1 MNATQRRLEGK
12 VALIV
17 GAGQTPGPKMG
28 NGRATALLF
37 AREGAQVL
45 AADQNIAS
53 AEETVALIQS
63 EGGSAAAVETDV
75 TDESSIQRAVH
86 DCTQRWN
93 RLDILHNN
101 VGISVAGGDAPVTE
115 ITVEAF
121 DRIMA
126 VNLRS
131 VVLACKHALPIMR
144 DQGSGVILTISSI
157 AALVILY
164 SSAQAGSIRIGTE
177 GAYPP
182 WNAKDES
189 GKLIGFEV
197 ELAGWLCIYMKADC
211 TLVEQDW
218 DGMIPGLI
226 MRKYDAI
233 MAGMSITDERMKT
246 INFSQGY
253 ADEVASLAV
262 MKGSSLEGMD
272 TPKAIN
278 LSTGGGAAK
287 KALKTL
293 TAALAGKTIGV
304 QTATIHQ
311 NFLESGDVGNVKVR
325 TYKTQDEVNLD
336 LAAGRIDAALAAA
349 VAFTD
354 YAEKSGKP
362 VVLVGPTFSGGAFG
376 NGVGVGIRKAD
387 TQLLEDFNKAI
398 DSARKSGKISE
409 LAIRWFGFDASM

>member
-1 MNATQRRLEGK
+1 MKNIYKFFLSFL
-12 VALIV
+12 VAL
-17 GAGQTPGPKMG
+17 
-28 NGRATALLF
+28 
-37 AREGAQVL
+37 VL
-45 AADQNIAS
+45 ISSTAS
-53 AEETVALIQS
+53 ADKI
-63 EGGSAAAVETDV
+63 
-75 TDESSIQRAVH
+75 
-86 DCTQRWN
+86 
-93 RLDILHNN
+93 
-101 VGISVAGGDAPVTE
+101 
-115 ITVEAF
+115 
-121 DRIMA
+121 
-126 VNLRS
+126 
-131 VVLACKHALPIMR
+131 K
-144 DQGSGVILTISSI
+144 
-157 AALVILY
+157 
-164 SSAQAGSIRIGTE
+164 IGTE

-197 ELAGWLCIYMKADC
+197 ELANFLCIYMEADC
-211 TLVEQDW
+211 TIVEQDW
-218 DGMIPGLI
+218 DGMIPGLV

-278 LSTGGGAAK
+278 LSTGGGDVK

-311 NFLESGDVGNVKVR
+311 NFLESGDVGSIKIK

-376 NGVGVGIRKAD
+376 NGVGVGIRKDD
-387 TQLLEDFNKAI
+387 TNLLKRFNKAI
-398 DSARKSGKISE
+398 DVARKNGKISE
-409 LAIRWFGFDASM
+409 LAIKWFGFDASM